1 MSKRIP
7 DIKETILTAARRT
20 LMEEGYT
27 ALSMRRIA
35 AQCGVAVGTLYNYYP
50 AKDAL
55 TAAVMMED
63 WQLCVARM
71 TAFAQD
77 EPTLREGLTG
87 LCRLL
92 ETFTDRYRSVW
103 EQYGSGGRAVGY
115 TARYHPVL
123 RTQLAQPV
131 RSVLEACGRTEL
143 LPVCDVLA
151 ETMLAC
157 ALNTELG
164 AEKFGLLAST
174 WEMDKK

>member
-20 LMEEGYT
+20 LMEEGYK
-27 ALSMRRIA
+27 ALSMRRLA
-35 AQCGVAVGTLYNYYP
+35 GQCGVAVGTLYNYYP

-71 TAFAQD
+71 TDFAQD
-77 EPTLREGLTG
+77 KLTLREGLTG

-92 ETFTDRYRSVW
+92 ETFTDRYRGIW
-103 EQYGSGGRAVGY
+103 EQYDGGGRAVAY
-115 TARYHPVL
+115 TAKYHPVL
-123 RTQLAQPV
+123 RTQLAQPI
-131 RSVLEACGRTEL
+131 RSVLEACGRAEL

-151 ETMLAC
+151 EAMLAC
-157 ALNTELG
+157 ALNTDLG

-174 WEMDKK
+174 WEMDKI